1 MFVLAA
7 ILFVLIGGLNEIWT
21 SWRLIPQAVAGALIA
36 TAAELVTGCIVN
48 IWLGWHVW
56 DYSDMPGNL
65 LGQICPQFALLWV
78 LLAAVAIVL
87 DDLIRWRFFDEE
99 RPHYRLQEVHMIHL
113 TETKAAIMTGAG
125 VIGGM
130 ISQAF
135 GGWDAALITLLIF
148 MAIDYASGLVVAG
161 VFHSSDKSETGA
173 LNSIAC
179 WQGLLKK
186 GMTLVI
192 VLVAAR
198 LDIVLGTA
206 FVRDAVVIAYVVNE
220 TISIIENAGLMGLP
234 VPDVIMQAIEQLQGK
249 EQK

>member
-1 MFVLAA
+1 
-7 ILFVLIGGLNEIWT
+7 
-21 SWRLIPQAVAGALIA
+21 
-36 TAAELVTGCIVN
+36 
-48 IWLGWHVW
+48 
-56 DYSDMPGNL
+56 
-65 LGQICPQFALLWV
+65 
-78 LLAAVAIVL
+78 
-87 DDLIRWRFFDEE
+87 
-99 RPHYRLQEVHMIHL
+99 MIHL

-135 GGWDAALITLLIF
+135 GGWDAALITLLLF
-148 MAIDYASGLVVAG
+148 MAVDYLSGLIVAG
-161 VFHSSDKSETGA
+161 VFQASDKSASGS
-173 LNSIAC
+173 LSSVAC

-206 FVRDAVVIAYVVNE
+206 FVRDAVVIAYIVNE

-234 VPDVIMQAIEQLQGK
+234 VPDVIMSAIEQLQGK
-249 EQK
+249 NEQK

>member
-1 MFVLAA
+1 
-7 ILFVLIGGLNEIWT
+7 
-21 SWRLIPQAVAGALIA
+21 
-36 TAAELVTGCIVN
+36 
-48 IWLGWHVW
+48 
-56 DYSDMPGNL
+56 
-65 LGQICPQFALLWV
+65 
-78 LLAAVAIVL
+78 
-87 DDLIRWRFFDEE
+87 
-99 RPHYRLQEVHMIHL
+99 MIHL
-113 TETKAAIMTGAG
+113 TETKAAVMTGAG

-135 GGWDAALITLLIF
+135 GGWDAALISLLLF
-148 MAIDYASGLVVAG
+148 MAVDYLSGLIVAG
-161 VFHSSDKSETGA
+161 VFHSSDKSETGT
-173 LNSIAC
+173 LNSAAC

-234 VPDVIMQAIEQLQGK
+234 VPDVIMSAIEQLQGK
-249 EQK
+249 NEQK

>member
-1 MFVLAA
+1 
-7 ILFVLIGGLNEIWT
+7 
-21 SWRLIPQAVAGALIA
+21 
-36 TAAELVTGCIVN
+36 
-48 IWLGWHVW
+48 
-56 DYSDMPGNL
+56 
-65 LGQICPQFALLWV
+65 
-78 LLAAVAIVL
+78 
-87 DDLIRWRFFDEE
+87 
-99 RPHYRLQEVHMIHL
+99 MIHL
-113 TETKAAIMTGAG
+113 TETKVAIMTGAG

-135 GGWDAALITLLIF
+135 GGWDAALITLLLF
-148 MAIDYASGLVVAG
+148 MAVDYLSGLIVAG
-161 VFHSSDKSETGA
+161 VFQASDKSTSGS
-173 LNSIAC
+173 LSSVAC

-249 EQK
+249 NEQK

>member
-1 MFVLAA
+1 
-7 ILFVLIGGLNEIWT
+7 
-21 SWRLIPQAVAGALIA
+21 
-36 TAAELVTGCIVN
+36 
-48 IWLGWHVW
+48 
-56 DYSDMPGNL
+56 
-65 LGQICPQFALLWV
+65 
-78 LLAAVAIVL
+78 
-87 DDLIRWRFFDEE
+87 
-99 RPHYRLQEVHMIHL
+99 MIHL
-113 TETKAAIMTGAG
+113 TETKAAVMTGAG

-148 MAIDYASGLVVAG
+148 MAIDYVSGLIVAG
-161 VFHSSDKSETGA
+161 VFQASDKSASGS
-173 LNSIAC
+173 LSSIAC
-179 WQGLLKK
+179 WQGLFKK

-234 VPDVIMQAIEQLQGK
+234 IPDVIMSAIEQLQGK
-249 EQK
+249 NEQK

>member
-1 MFVLAA
+1 MIVHLTDTKAVVMGGAA
-7 ILFVLIGGLNEIWT
+7 IAGG
-21 SWRLIPQAVAGALIA
+21 V
-36 TAAELVTGCIVN
+36 
-48 IWLGWHVW
+48 
-56 DYSDMPGNL
+56 
-65 LGQICPQFALLWV
+65 
-78 LLAAVAIVL
+78 
-87 DDLIRWRFFDEE
+87 
-99 RPHYRLQEVHMIHL
+99 
-113 TETKAAIMTGAG
+113 
-125 VIGGM
+125 

-135 GGWDAALITLLIF
+135 GGWDAAMMTLLIF
-148 MAIDYASGLVVAG
+148 MAIDYVSGLIVAG
-161 VFHSSDKSETGA
+161 VFQASDKSETGA
-173 LNSIAC
+173 LNSAAC

-206 FVRDAVVIAYVVNE
+206 FVRDAVVIAYIVNE

>member
-1 MFVLAA
+1 
-7 ILFVLIGGLNEIWT
+7 
-21 SWRLIPQAVAGALIA
+21 
-36 TAAELVTGCIVN
+36 
-48 IWLGWHVW
+48 
-56 DYSDMPGNL
+56 
-65 LGQICPQFALLWV
+65 
-78 LLAAVAIVL
+78 
-87 DDLIRWRFFDEE
+87 
-99 RPHYRLQEVHMIHL
+99 MIHL
-113 TETKAAIMTGAG
+113 TETKVAIMTGAG

-148 MAIDYASGLVVAG
+148 MAIDYVSGLIVAG
-161 VFHSSDKSETGA
+161 VFQASDKSASGS
-173 LNSIAC
+173 LSSIAC

-234 VPDVIMQAIEQLQGK
+234 VPDVIMSAIEQLQGK
-249 EQK
+249 NEQK

>member
-1 MFVLAA
+1 
-7 ILFVLIGGLNEIWT
+7 
-21 SWRLIPQAVAGALIA
+21 
-36 TAAELVTGCIVN
+36 
-48 IWLGWHVW
+48 
-56 DYSDMPGNL
+56 
-65 LGQICPQFALLWV
+65 
-78 LLAAVAIVL
+78 
-87 DDLIRWRFFDEE
+87 
-99 RPHYRLQEVHMIHL
+99 MIHL

-135 GGWDAALITLLIF
+135 GGWDAALISLLLF
-148 MAIDYASGLVVAG
+148 MAVDYLSGLIVAG
-161 VFHSSDKSETGA
+161 VFHSSDKSETGT
-173 LNSIAC
+173 LNSAAC

-234 VPDVIMQAIEQLQGK
+234 VPDVIMSAIEQLQGK
-249 EQK
+249 TEK

>member
-1 MFVLAA
+1 
-7 ILFVLIGGLNEIWT
+7 
-21 SWRLIPQAVAGALIA
+21 
-36 TAAELVTGCIVN
+36 
-48 IWLGWHVW
+48 
-56 DYSDMPGNL
+56 
-65 LGQICPQFALLWV
+65 
-78 LLAAVAIVL
+78 
-87 DDLIRWRFFDEE
+87 
-99 RPHYRLQEVHMIHL
+99 MIHL
-113 TETKAAIMTGAG
+113 TETKAAVMTGAG

-135 GGWDAALITLLIF
+135 GGWDAALITLLLF
-148 MAIDYASGLVVAG
+148 MAVDYLSGLIVAG
-161 VFHSSDKSETGA
+161 VFQASDKSASGS
-173 LNSIAC
+173 LSSVAC

>member
-1 MFVLAA
+1 
-7 ILFVLIGGLNEIWT
+7 
-21 SWRLIPQAVAGALIA
+21 
-36 TAAELVTGCIVN
+36 
-48 IWLGWHVW
+48 
-56 DYSDMPGNL
+56 
-65 LGQICPQFALLWV
+65 
-78 LLAAVAIVL
+78 
-87 DDLIRWRFFDEE
+87 
-99 RPHYRLQEVHMIHL
+99 MIHL

-148 MAIDYASGLVVAG
+148 MAIDYVSGLIVAG
-161 VFHSSDKSETGA
+161 VFQASDKSASGS
-173 LNSIAC
+173 LSSIAC

-206 FVRDAVVIAYVVNE
+206 FVRDAVVIAYIVNE

-249 EQK
+249 NEQK

>member
-1 MFVLAA
+1 MSVHLTDAKAA
-7 ILFVLIGGLNEIWT
+7 LIGIA
-21 SWRLIPQAVAGALIA
+21 AVAG
-36 TAAELVTGCIVN
+36 
-48 IWLGWHVW
+48 
-56 DYSDMPGNL
+56 
-65 LGQICPQFALLWV
+65 
-78 LLAAVAIVL
+78 
-87 DDLIRWRFFDEE
+87 
-99 RPHYRLQEVHMIHL
+99 
-113 TETKAAIMTGAG
+113 GA
-125 VIGGM
+125 

-135 GGWDAALITLLIF
+135 GGWDAAMMTLVIF
-148 MAIDYASGLVVAG
+148 MAIDYLSGLIVAG

-249 EQK
+249 NEQK

>member
-1 MFVLAA
+1 
-7 ILFVLIGGLNEIWT
+7 
-21 SWRLIPQAVAGALIA
+21 
-36 TAAELVTGCIVN
+36 
-48 IWLGWHVW
+48 
-56 DYSDMPGNL
+56 
-65 LGQICPQFALLWV
+65 
-78 LLAAVAIVL
+78 
-87 DDLIRWRFFDEE
+87 
-99 RPHYRLQEVHMIHL
+99 MIHL

-135 GGWDAALITLLIF
+135 GGWDAALMSLLLF
-148 MAIDYASGLVVAG
+148 MAVDYLSGLIVAG
-161 VFHSSDKSETGA
+161 VFHSSDKSETGT
-173 LNSIAC
+173 LNSAAC

-206 FVRDAVVIAYVVNE
+206 FVRDAVVIAYIVNE

>member
-1 MFVLAA
+1 
-7 ILFVLIGGLNEIWT
+7 
-21 SWRLIPQAVAGALIA
+21 
-36 TAAELVTGCIVN
+36 
-48 IWLGWHVW
+48 
-56 DYSDMPGNL
+56 
-65 LGQICPQFALLWV
+65 
-78 LLAAVAIVL
+78 
-87 DDLIRWRFFDEE
+87 
-99 RPHYRLQEVHMIHL
+99 MIHL

-135 GGWDAALITLLIF
+135 GGWDAALISLLLF
-148 MAIDYASGLVVAG
+148 MAVDYLSGLIVAG
-161 VFHSSDKSETGA
+161 VFHSSDKSETGT

-206 FVRDAVVIAYVVNE
+206 FVRDAVVIAYIVNE

-234 VPDVIMQAIEQLQGK
+234 VPDVIMSAIEQLQGK
-249 EQK
+249 NEQK

>member
-1 MFVLAA
+1 
-7 ILFVLIGGLNEIWT
+7 
-21 SWRLIPQAVAGALIA
+21 
-36 TAAELVTGCIVN
+36 
-48 IWLGWHVW
+48 
-56 DYSDMPGNL
+56 
-65 LGQICPQFALLWV
+65 
-78 LLAAVAIVL
+78 
-87 DDLIRWRFFDEE
+87 
-99 RPHYRLQEVHMIHL
+99 MIHL

-135 GGWDAALITLLIF
+135 GGWDAALITLLLF
-148 MAIDYASGLVVAG
+148 MAVDYLSGLIVAG
-161 VFHSSDKSETGA
+161 VFQASDKSVSGS
-173 LNSIAC
+173 LSSVAC

-186 GMTLVI
+186 GMTLII

-234 VPDVIMQAIEQLQGK
+234 VPDAIMSAIEQLQGK
-249 EQK
+249 NEQK